1 MTDTDTDTD
10 TDIDILNTSLET
22 VNIQNEYNTYQSVKN
37 GYKIPNIVHQT
48 FCSTKLPFEIVK
60 AIADNKNISNNCIF
74 RFYNDADCEKLIKTH
89 FISKIYN
96 AYMRINPVYGAMK
109 ADFFRYCVLY
119 LIGGIYVDIKS
130 SIKHALFTII
140 NKEDTCILDIPRKNM
155 ESWRKNNPTYEQWL
169 LIFAP
174 KHPYLYNMINQ
185 MVKYIE
191 TKYNPKIPNMLILNT
206 KQKILHVTGPDAF
219 TCAINNEIIKQ
230 QITLHRSLD
239 YNEYFRLHDVTNNY
253 RKMYAINSK
262 KHYSEINLPL
272 YI

>member
-1 MTDTDTDTD
+1 MSHK
-10 TDIDILNTSLET
+10 DILNTSLET
-22 VNIQNEYNTYQSVKN
+22 INIQNEYNTYPSIKN
-37 GYKIPNIVHQT
+37 GFKIPNIVHQT
-48 FCSTKLPFEIVK
+48 FCSTKLPVEIIQTIV
-60 AIADNKNISNNCIF
+60 DNKNISNNCIF
-74 RFYNDADCEKLIKTH
+74 RFYDDADCETLIQTH
-89 FISKIYN
+89 FIPEVYT
-96 AYMRINPVYGAMK
+96 AYMSINPAYGAMK

-130 SIKHALFTII
+130 SIKKSLFNII

-191 TKYNPKIPNMLILNT
+191 TRYEPKIINIPILNT

-219 TCAINNEIIKQ
+219 TCAIKNEIQKQ
-230 QITLHRSLD
+230 GTHLHRSIN
-239 YNEYFRLHDVTNNY
+239 YNEYFRLHGAANNY
-253 RKMYAINSK
+253 TKMYAINSK
-262 KHYSEINLPL
+262 KHYSEMKLPL